1 MNSRPPSTD
10 DGDEARADEQFAF
23 ADDVDEVT
31 DKAAGRTR
39 GGDAERADPPSTSV
53 CSGRRARDAA
63 TMLHR
68 ALGLPEPAAVTAH
81 WGARQIRS
89 VDYRVGAPPVV
100 HY

>member
-1 MNSRPPSTD
+1 MNSRPPPGD
-10 DGDEARADEQFAF
+10 DGDDAPADEHLAF
-23 ADDVDEVT
+23 DDDVDEVT
-31 DKAAGRTR
+31 RTVAGQTS
-39 GGDAERADPPSTSV
+39 GGDAGHADSPSTRV
-53 CSGRRARDAA
+53 CSGRSARDAA

-100 HY
+100 H